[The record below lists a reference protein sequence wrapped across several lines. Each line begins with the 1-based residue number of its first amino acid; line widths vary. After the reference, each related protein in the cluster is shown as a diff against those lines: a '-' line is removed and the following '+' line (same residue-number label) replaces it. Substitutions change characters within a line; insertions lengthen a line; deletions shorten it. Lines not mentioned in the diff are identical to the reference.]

1 MKHIKKIEL
10 IFENCEHMDVTNA
23 VGDFYIG
30 EVTKE
35 VYRVASNAI
44 STVNSA
50 NLINFQ
56 IYGNGEIKEYLFDN
70 IKPIDR
76 LLEYNDITSIELT
89 YTDDTVESFYPPY
102 EGEELN
108 DNQTMK
114 MYKGDVFIV
123 ISPDKTVDDI
133 YTEEIMDRYIESK
146 DFCMDQSITALN
158 NLIQNNWTQV
168 YKQDDY
174 IQLFHKDININVI
187 ISKDFTNMQ
196 FFNTNNNYIIPNK
209 IMYDICS
216 LVFNLCVL
224 NSGYLTEDKINEY
237 KYININKNSCF
248 THEKNGKII
257 VEFNFK
263 LAKTINAKLV
273 FNRKGNMQIDLF
285 EGKINIDNN
294 TLRVVDIYN
303 IMWLLHEYVDDNFW
317 R

>member
-56 IYGNGEIKEYLFDN
+56 IYGNGEIKGYLFDN

-89 YTDDTVESFYPPY
+89 YTDDTKESFYPSY
-102 EGEELN
+102 DGEELN

-133 YTEEIMDRYIESK
+133 YTDEVMESYIESK
-146 DFCMDQSITALN
+146 DFCMDESVTALN
-158 NLIQNNWTQV
+158 NLLQNNWTQI
-168 YKQDDY
+168 YKQNDY
-174 IQLFHKDININVI
+174 VQLFNKDLNTNII
-187 ISKDFTNMQ
+187 ISKDFTNIL
-196 FFNTNNNYIIPNK
+196 FTDINKNYIIPNK
-209 IMYDICS
+209 VMYDICT
-216 LVFNLCVL
+216 LVFNLCL
-224 NSGYLTEDKINEY
+224 MRGPLTEDKINEY
-237 KYININKNSCF
+237 KYINMNKNSSF
-248 THEKNGKII
+248 KYDAEGEIK

-263 LAKTINAKLV
+263 LSKTINANLT
-273 FNRKGNMQIDLF
+273 FNRIHDNGKKLLDGN
-285 EGKINIDNN
+285 INIEDNILYVN
-294 TLRVVDIYN
+294 DVYN
-303 IMWLLHEYVDDNFW
+303 FMWLLHEYVDDNFW

>member
-35 VYRVASNAI
+35 VCRVASNAI

-56 IYGNGEIKEYLFDN
+56 IYGNGEIKGYLFDN

-89 YTDDTVESFYPPY
+89 YTDNTKESFYPSY
-102 EGEELN
+102 DGEELN

-133 YTEEIMDRYIESK
+133 YTDEVMESFIESK
-146 DFCMDQSITALN
+146 VFCMDESVTALN
-158 NLIQNNWTQV
+158 NLLQNNWTQI
-168 YKQDDY
+168 YKQNDY
-174 IQLFHKDININVI
+174 VQLFNKDLNTNII
-187 ISKDFTNMQ
+187 ISKDFTNIL
-196 FFNTNNNYIIPNK
+196 FTDTNKNYIIPNK
-209 IMYDICS
+209 VMYDICT
-216 LVFNLCVL
+216 LVFNLCL
-224 NSGYLTEDKINEY
+224 MRGPLTEDKINEY
-237 KYININKNSCF
+237 KYINMNKNSSF
-248 THEKNGKII
+248 KYDAEGEIK
-257 VEFNFK
+257 VEYNFK
-263 LAKTINAKLV
+263 LSKTINANLTY
-273 FNRKGNMQIDLF
+273 NRIHNN
-285 EGKINIDNN
+285 GKK
-294 TLRVVDIYN
+294 
-303 IMWLLHEYVDDNFW
+303 
-317 R
+317 